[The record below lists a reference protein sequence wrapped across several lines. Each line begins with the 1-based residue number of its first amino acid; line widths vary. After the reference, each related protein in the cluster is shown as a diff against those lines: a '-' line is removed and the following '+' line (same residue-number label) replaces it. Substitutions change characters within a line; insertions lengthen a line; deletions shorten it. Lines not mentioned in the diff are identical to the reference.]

1 MEIYSDGILNLKKI
15 QKIEKN
21 YISNIF
27 SEKLKNNLV
36 KIILRYL
43 DIKEIC
49 EFSKTCI
56 FIYNNFIDYENF
68 IINENL
74 EDIGQKSL
82 C

>member
-49 EFSKTCI
+49 EFSKTYI

>member
-21 YISNIF
+21 YINIF

-49 EFSKTCI
+49 EFSKRV
-56 FIYNNFIDYENF
+56 YLF
-68 IINENL
+68 II
-74 EDIGQKSL
+74 ISL
-82 C
+82 IMKIL